1 MEQATSAPWTNGV
14 PIANVKTVMTRN
26 KNSTLLLLVI
36 LTSFLPVGA
45 QQPSTKLEDPEWI
58 REIAPKRIV
67 YSVPLMNR
75 VRVRKNLTY
84 KRVGGAELK
93 MDVYSPVSKRQ
104 SGHRPAVIFI
114 HGGRIPPN
122 LSTTPKEWGAYVS
135 FGQLVAASGFVGVTF
150 NHRFYA
156 WESLGDSQSDVMDLI
171 AYVREHA
178 AELGVDRDRIVLW
191 AVSAGGIFLSQPLRD
206 RPHYIQ
212 CLVGYYAELDLQGER
227 QSAPPSVTDEMLRE
241 FSPVYHLSK
250 PTEGANASQ
259 GVPPIF
265 IARASLDD
273 ASLNA
278 GLDRFVQVALSR
290 NVTLDLANHA
300 TGHHGFDVEDD
311 NDRSREIIKRTIEFI
326 KLHT

>member
-1 MEQATSAPWTNGV
+1 VAENSLSSISKGKVRT
-14 PIANVKTVMTRN
+14 IMTRN
-26 KNSTLLLLVI
+26 KNSCLLLFVI
-36 LTSFLPVGA
+36 ITALLPVGA

-67 YSVPLMNR
+67 YSVPLMNQ
-75 VRVRKNLTY
+75 VRVRKNLIY
-84 KRVGGAELK
+84 KRVAGAELK
-93 MDVYSPVSKRQ
+93 MDVYSSVSKRR

-122 LSTTPKEWGAYVS
+122 LRTTPKEWGAYIS

-206 RPHYIQ
+206 RPPYIK

-241 FSPVYHLSK
+241 FSPVHHLSK
-250 PTEGANASQ
+250 SGQ

-265 IARASLDD
+265 IARAGLDG

-326 KLHT
+326 KSHS